1 MRIRNGLGAR
11 RSGPVC
17 SALGMTLVFLVILE
31 CAGSAGGQEVD
42 SWHGKEVVLE
52 SPETELIVGS
62 EVVATGRYHRVFQVK
77 RVKGNWLLL
86 VSGTVSGWVD
96 RDEVISFDQAIEE
109 CNRAIEDGSN
119 LGLAYAKRGNLWFDT
134 QDWEHALA
142 DFNEALQRDPK
153 NTVLWRNRGLVWSRL
168 KDENQAIADYSAAIQ
183 LDPNHGDAFESR
195 GRSWTNLGD
204 YDRAIA
210 DYSEALRLNPND
222 AMALEGRG
230 LALLN
235 KQEYDLVIADMTEA
249 LRLNPRLARAY
260 SCRGAALASKKEY
273 ERALADF
280 DEAIQ
285 RDPNDVEAY
294 GGEATIWATCPV
306 GRYRDGRK
314 AVASATIAC
323 KLHEWTC
330 ANCLDTLAAA
340 HAETGKF
347 DEAIKWQKK
356 ALEILPGD
364 NRDRE
369 SFRARL
375 ALYQAR
381 KPCRGESSGP
391 DNALAVS
398 PPPRNSGD
406 RSRPNETRGSSSAST
421 R

>member
-1 MRIRNGLGAR
+1 
-11 RSGPVC
+11 
-17 SALGMTLVFLVILE
+17 
-31 CAGSAGGQEVD
+31 
-42 SWHGKEVVLE
+42 
-52 SPETELIVGS
+52 
-62 EVVATGRYHRVFQVK
+62 
-77 RVKGNWLLL
+77 
-86 VSGTVSGWVD
+86 
-96 RDEVISFDQAIEE
+96 
-109 CNRAIEDGSN
+109 
-119 LGLAYAKRGNLWFDT
+119 
-134 QDWEHALA
+134 
-142 DFNEALQRDPK
+142 
-153 NTVLWRNRGLVWSRL
+153 
-168 KDENQAIADYSAAIQ
+168 
-183 LDPNHGDAFESR
+183 
-195 GRSWTNLGD
+195 
-204 YDRAIA
+204 
-210 DYSEALRLNPND
+210 
-222 AMALEGRG
+222 MALEGRG

-235 KQEYDLVIADMTEA
+235 KQEYESVIADMTEA

-347 DEAIKWQKK
+347 DEAINWQRK

-375 ALYQAR
+375 TLYQAR